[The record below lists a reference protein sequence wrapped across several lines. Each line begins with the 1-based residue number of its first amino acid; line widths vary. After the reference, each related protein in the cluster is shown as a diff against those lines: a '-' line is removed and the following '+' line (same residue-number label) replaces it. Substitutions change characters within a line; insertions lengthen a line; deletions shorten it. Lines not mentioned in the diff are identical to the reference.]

1 MNLKFLIKA
10 IFLVL
15 AGSVMTIP
23 ALAEWQWLDKEGR
36 KVFSDRP
43 PPPDIP
49 QKSILKAPEFKAFT
63 PQQRLAAALP
73 ATMASAPA
81 NKNSM
86 LMLSGKD
93 AELEA
98 RKKQASI
105 LEEAKKQAET
115 EKVASARAESCE
127 RAKKGQAALESGLR
141 IALINAKGEREF
153 MDDAARLTETKRL
166 QSIADSNCL
175 K

>member
-1 MNLKFLIKA
+1 MNLKFLMQA
-10 IFLVL
+10 IFSVL
-15 AGSVMTIP
+15 AVSVITIP

-49 QKSILKAPEFKAFT
+49 QKSILKSSEFKALT
-63 PQQRLAAALP
+63 PQQGLATALP

-81 NKNSM
+81 NKNIM
-86 LMLSGKD
+86 PMLSRKD

-98 RKKQASI
+98 RKKQASM
-105 LEEAKKQAET
+105 LEEAEKQVET
-115 EKVASARAESCE
+115 EKLSSARAENCE
-127 RAKKGQAALESGLR
+127 RAKKDQAALKSGVR
-141 IALINAKGEREF
+141 IALIDAKGEREF
-153 MDDAARLTETKRL
+153 MDDAARSIETKRL
-166 QSIADSNCL
+166 QSITESDCA

>member
-1 MNLKFLIKA
+1 MNFKFLTRT

-15 AGSVMTIP
+15 AGSILTIP

-43 PPPDIP
+43 PPPDVL
-49 QKSILKAPEFKAFT
+49 QKNILKEPEFKALT
-63 PQQRLAAALP
+63 PKQGLTAVMP
-73 ATMASAPA
+73 ATVASTPA
-81 NKNSM
+81 NKASM
-86 LMLSGKD
+86 PKLSGRD

-98 RKKQASI
+98 RKKQANM
-105 LEEAKKQAET
+105 LEENKKQAET
-115 EKVASARAESCE
+115 EKLASARAENCE
-127 RAKKGQAALESGLR
+127 RAKKGQAALNSGVR

-153 MDDAARLTETKRL
+153 MDDAARSVETKRL
-166 QSIADSNCL
+166 QTIADSDCA